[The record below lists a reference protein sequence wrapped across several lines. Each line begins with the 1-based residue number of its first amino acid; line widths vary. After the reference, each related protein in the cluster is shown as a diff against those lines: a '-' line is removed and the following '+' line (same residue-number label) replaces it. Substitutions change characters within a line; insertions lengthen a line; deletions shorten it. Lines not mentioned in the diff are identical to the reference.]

1 MSCRS
6 VTWERVQVCTVIK
19 SEERVLGDC
28 FMFVRLVLGVMS
40 GVCLWGEWFGAE
52 DVAWLGTPAA
62 PTQCTI
68 FAMFHPSVW
77 LFQLG
82 PPHRV
87 AMLGPEGT
95 VAPLVLYVCVSCCSL
110 PVMYEALLPRCVS
123 RHPRSN
129 AIRYDEGR
137 RQTLPLSS
145 LPRCFGIRCPK
156 PWA

>member
-1 MSCRS
+1 M
-6 VTWERVQVCTVIK
+6 CTVIK

-87 AMLGPEGT
+87 AMLGPVGT
-95 VAPLVLYVCVSCCSL
+95 VAPLVLYVCVYVLFLYVCLLVCVRRPPLLLFLYIL
-110 PVMYEALLPRCVS
+110 P
-123 RHPRSN
+123 
-129 AIRYDEGR
+129 
-137 RQTLPLSS
+137 
-145 LPRCFGIRCPK
+145 
-156 PWA
+156 